1 MPSVTLH
8 RLWSTLLTRQ
18 CKAVWQHLI
27 FLASSNKYSQWSTYG
42 FLPGKNVWRPS
53 KSAWNSPIHPN
64 FCVIHIIY
72 SPSFQWM
79 GAMCRMC
86 QLRGPF
92 LCEAFL
98 GCSLV
103 RALTVIEILF
113 NNSTYWTILMSSVF
127 LSVSPAGFDACI
139 LESLPPGI
147 VFNSS
152 ETISFYWLDHFET
165 ILPYSEELAI

>member
-113 NNSTYWTILMSSVF
+113 NNSTYWTILNRVCFCLSPLLDLMHVSWNHCHLASY
-127 LSVSPAGFDACI
+127 LTLLRQSVSIDWII
-139 LESLPPGI
+139 LKL
-147 VFNSS
+147 F
-152 ETISFYWLDHFET
+152 FH
-165 ILPYSEELAI
+165 ILKN